1 MYLCRPIYTLMKNL
15 IFILLSVLTFSAFG
29 QQITNITLQGDT
41 RYTGR
46 GNANEV
52 FIRATIA
59 TNSDAPTS
67 QLQSLTLSLSG
78 STSLAD
84 IATLKV
90 YSTATAAFDSRH
102 PESATLLGTTPP
114 SAGDFVCPLNGTL
127 NADTLYLWITVDIA
141 PDAVEG
147 HHVDIALKSVTTDAQ
162 TYTVEQSNPA
172 GDREILLA
180 RTTVYRP
187 GDYNSVAYR
196 IPAVITAPDGNLI
209 IATDKRKYN
218 DGDLPQDIDILIN
231 RSTDGGHTW
240 SEPLT
245 LAQGTGVNHGFGDC
259 ALVRTD
265 DHGGMMA
272 AFVGGVG
279 LWNSTATNPQRSYIC
294 TSSDNGIT
302 WSEPRDITNYVFGA
316 NCIYPA
322 HRSWRSSFFGSG
334 NGLRTSTGRIMFVAA
349 IRETSAYSLN
359 NYVIYSDDN
368 GETWQCSG
376 RASVGGDEAKV
387 VELTD
392 GRILMSI
399 RHENHRWYNISE
411 DGGVTWQPSTSTWND
426 IAAPACN
433 GDIIRYTSVNQG
445 HDRNR
450 LLHTVPYGTERK
462 DVTMYV
468 SYDEGGTWPVSK
480 ILVPYSSAYSS
491 ACILP
496 DGTIGF
502 YVEET
507 YPGETGYSTVF
518 YNFSLDWLT
527 DGADHYTPVAVTDYQ
542 QSHSR
547 LLKIY
552 PVPTSSAVSIEV
564 NGLKKITVFNISG
577 QKIKTINTNGKEI
590 CRIDTAHFKPGV
602 YIVKGIDAKGN
613 TSEGKFVVE

>member
-1 MYLCRPIYTLMKNL
+1 MKKL
-15 IFILLSVLTFSAFG
+15 ILILFTLLSITTFG
-29 QQITNITLQGDT
+29 QIAITNISLQGDS

-46 GNANEV
+46 GNANEIL
-52 FIRATIA
+52 IRAA
-59 TNSDAPTS
+59 LDVNGGTS
-67 QLQSLTLSLSG
+67 SGQFQSLTLNLSG
-78 STSLAD
+78 TTALAD

-90 YSTATAAFDSRH
+90 YATTAATFDARH
-102 PESATLLGTTPP
+102 PETATLLGTVQPA
-114 SAGDFVCPLNGTL
+114 SGDITCPLTGTL
-127 NADTLYLWITVDIA
+127 GVGVSYLWITADIA
-141 PDAVEG
+141 ADATEG
-147 HHVDIALKSVTTDAQ
+147 HHVDVALMSVTTDLQ
-162 TYTVEQSNPA
+162 TFTLEHPNPD

-180 RTTVYRP
+180 RTTVYKP

-279 LWNSTATNPQRSYIC
+279 LWNSTASNPQRSYIC
-294 TSSDNGIT
+294 TSADNGVT
-302 WSEPRDITNYVFGA
+302 WSQPRDITNYVFGA
-316 NCIYPA
+316 NCVYPA
-322 HRSWRSSFFGSG
+322 HRSWISSFFGSG

-349 IRETSAYSLN
+349 IRENSAYSLN

-387 VELTD
+387 VELVD

-399 RHENHRWYNISE
+399 RHENRRWYNISE
-411 DGGVTWQPSTSTWND
+411 DGGVTWQPSTSTWDD
-426 IAAPACN
+426 IVAPACN

-445 HDRNR
+445 ADRNR
-450 LLHTVPYGTERK
+450 LLHTVPFGTERK

-468 SYDEGGTWPVSK
+468 SYDEGETWPVSK
-480 ILVPYSSAYSS
+480 VIVPYSSAYSS

-507 YPGETGYSTVF
+507 YPGESGYSTVF

-527 DGADHYTPVAVTDYQ
+527 GGADHYTPATAIDNLRFNGRQ
-542 QSHSR
+542 
-547 LLKIY
+547 LKIY
-552 PVPTSSAVSIEV
+552 PVPTSSEVSIETS
-564 NGLKKITVFNISG
+564 GLKTFTVFNISG
-577 QKIKTINTNGKEI
+577 QEITTVSTNGKDFYQLNI
-590 CRIDTAHFKPGV
+590 AHYQAGT
-602 YIVKGIDAKGN
+602 YIVKGLDEKGGVAV
-613 TSEGKFVVE
+613 GKFVVE

>member
-1 MYLCRPIYTLMKNL
+1 MKH
-15 IFILLSVLTFSAFG
+15 IFLLSLTLLTFAAFG
-29 QQITNITLQGDT
+29 QPSINHISLQGDS
-41 RYTGR
+41 RHTGR

-52 FIRATIA
+52 LIRATIA
-59 TNSDAPTS
+59 TNTDAQDR
-67 QLQSLTLSLSG
+67 QLHSMTLNLAG
-78 STSLAD
+78 TTTLAD
-84 IATLKV
+84 IAALKV
-90 YSTATAAFDSRH
+90 YSTTTAAFDSRH
-102 PESATLLGTTPP
+102 PEGATLLGTTLP
-114 SAGDFVCPLNGTL
+114 SSGDFACPLNGTL
-127 NADTLYLWITVDIA
+127 NADTIYLWITADIV

-147 HHVDIALKSVTTDAQ
+147 HHVDVALLDITTGSG
-162 TYTVEQSNPA
+162 TYTLEQSNPN

-180 RTTVYRP
+180 RTTVYKP

-196 IPAVITAPDGNLI
+196 IPAIITAPDGNLI

-218 DGDLPQDIDILIN
+218 DSDLPQDIDILIN

-245 LAQGTGVNHGFGDC
+245 LAQGTGINHGFGDC
-259 ALVRTD
+259 ALVRLD
-265 DHGGMMA
+265 DNGGLMA
-272 AFVGGVG
+272 AYVGGVG
-279 LWNSTATNPQRSYIC
+279 LWNSTASNPMHSYIC
-294 TSSDNGIT
+294 TSHDNGVT
-302 WSEPRDITNYVFGA
+302 WSEPRDITNFIFGT
-316 NCIYPA
+316 NCVNPE
-322 HRSWRSSFFGSG
+322 HRYWRSSFFGSG

-387 VELTD
+387 VELAD

-426 IAAPACN
+426 IVAPACN
-433 GDIIRYTSVNQG
+433 GDIIRYTCVNQG
-445 HDRNR
+445 YDRNR
-450 LLHTVPYGTERK
+450 LLHTVPYGTERQ
-462 DVTMYV
+462 DVTMYI
-468 SYDEGGTWPVSK
+468 SYDEGLTWPISK
-480 ILVPYSSAYSS
+480 VIVPYSSAYSS

-527 DGADHYTPVAVTDYQ
+527 DGNDHFTPVAVTDYPQ
-542 QSHSR
+542 MNNR
-547 LLKIY
+547 PINIY
-552 PVPTSSAVSIEV
+552 PVPTSSILTIESADLQSIS
-564 NGLKKITVFNISG
+564 IFNLSG
-577 QKIKTINTNGKEI
+577 QLVQTHNTNGQSEFHL
-590 CRIDTAHFKPGV
+590 DTTPLPSGL
-602 YIVKGIDAKGN
+602 YIVKGSDKKGN
-613 TSEGKFVVE
+613 IRKGKFIVTGN

>member
-1 MYLCRPIYTLMKNL
+1 MKHFL
-15 IFILLSVLTFSAFG
+15 FLLLSVFAFTAIG
-29 QQITNITLQGDT
+29 QQTITSITLQGDT
-41 RYTGR
+41 RYIGR
-46 GNANEV
+46 GNSNEV
-52 FIRATIA
+52 LIRAAIA
-59 TNSDAPTS
+59 VDGSVTVENF
-67 QLQSLTLSLSG
+67 QFLTLDLSECTDI
-78 STSLAD
+78 SD
-84 IATLKV
+84 IAKLKI
-90 YSTATAAFDSRH
+90 YSTATPTFDARH
-102 PESATLLGTTPP
+102 PENATLIGTALPT
-114 SAGDFVCPLNGTL
+114 SGDFSCPLEGTL
-127 NADTLYLWITVDIA
+127 AGDTLYLWITADISPVA
-141 PDAVEG
+141 IEG
-147 HHVDIALKSVTTDAQ
+147 HRVDIALKSITTDLQ
-162 TYTVEQSNPA
+162 TYTMEQPNPE
-172 GDREILLA
+172 GWREILLA
-180 RTTVYRP
+180 RTTVYKP

-196 IPAVITAPDGNLI
+196 IPAVITASDGSVV

-245 LAQGTGVNHGFGDC
+245 LARGTGVNHGFGDC

-265 DHGGMMA
+265 DIGGMMA

-294 TSSDNGIT
+294 TSQDNGVT
-302 WSEPRDITNYVFGA
+302 WSEPRDITNYVFGT
-316 NCIYPA
+316 NCIYPE

-387 VELTD
+387 VELAD

-399 RHENHRWYNISE
+399 RHENRRWYNISE
-411 DGGVTWQPSTSTWND
+411 DGGVTWQANTSTWDD
-426 IAAPACN
+426 IVAPACN
-433 GDIIRYTSVNQG
+433 GDIIRYTSVNYGFDQ
-445 HDRNR
+445 NR
-450 LLHTVPYGTERK
+450 LLHTVPYGTERR

-468 SYDEGGTWPVSK
+468 SYDEGATWPVSK
-480 ILVPYSSAYSS
+480 VIVPYSSAYSS

-527 DGADHYTPVAVTDYQ
+527 NGADHYTPVAVADYP
-542 QSHSR
+542 SMDR
-547 LLKIY
+547 PLLKIY
-552 PVPTSSAVSIEV
+552 PVPASTAVSIEV
-564 NGLKKITVFNISG
+564 DGLKKITIFNMSG
-577 QKIKTINTNGKEI
+577 QKVKTINTDGRTI
-590 CRIDTAHFKPGV
+590 CHVDTAQLKPGV
-602 YIVKGIDAKGN
+602 YVVKGVNSEGN
-613 TSEGKFVVE
+613 TVEGKFVVAPER

>member
-1 MYLCRPIYTLMKNL
+1 M
-15 IFILLSVLTFSAFG
+15 TFTAVG
-29 QQITNITLQGDT
+29 QQSITSVTLQGDT

-46 GNANEV
+46 GNANE
-52 FIRATIA
+52 ILLRAAIA
-59 TNSDAPTS
+59 VDGSATADNF
-67 QLQSLTLSLSG
+67 QFMTLNLSEC
-78 STSLAD
+78 TDIAD
-84 IATLKV
+84 IALLKV
-90 YSTATAAFDSRH
+90 YGTEIPTFDARH
-102 PESATLLGTTPP
+102 PESAMLRGSALPA
-114 SAGDFVCPLNGTL
+114 AGDFQCPLQGGL
-127 NADTLYLWITVDIA
+127 SGDTLYLWVTADIS
-141 PDAVEG
+141 PLAVEG
-147 HHVDIALKSVTTDAQ
+147 HRVDIALKSITTDLQ
-162 TYTVEQSNPA
+162 TYTLEQPNPEGA
-172 GDREILLA
+172 REILLA
-180 RTTVYRP
+180 RTTVYKP

-196 IPAVITAPDGNLI
+196 IPAVITASDGSI
-209 IATDKRKYN
+209 VVATDKRKYN

-265 DHGGMMA
+265 DNGGMMA

-294 TSSDNGIT
+294 TSQDYGVT
-302 WSEPRDITNYVFGA
+302 WSVPRDITNYVFGA
-316 NCIYPA
+316 GCIYPE

-387 VELTD
+387 VELAD

-399 RHENHRWYNISE
+399 RHENRRWYNISE
-411 DGGVTWQPSTSTWND
+411 DGGETWQANTSTWDD
-426 IAAPACN
+426 IVAPACN

-445 HDRNR
+445 FDRNR

-468 SYDEGGTWPVSK
+468 SYDEGDTWPVSK
-480 ILVPYSSAYSS
+480 VIVPYSSAYSS

-527 DGADHYTPVAVTDYQ
+527 SGADHYTPVAVVDYPPMGRQ
-542 QSHSR
+542 VI
-547 LLKIY
+547 KIY
-552 PVPTSSAVSIEV
+552 PVPASSNVSIEV
-564 NGLKKITVFNISG
+564 GDLTEISIFNTSG
-577 QKIKTINTNGKEI
+577 QLITTISTNGQKTY
-590 CRIDTAHFKPGV
+590 RLSTTSFKPGI
-602 YIVKGIDAKGN
+602 YIVKGVNAQGK
-613 TSEGKFVVE
+613 SAEGKFEVE

>member
-1 MYLCRPIYTLMKNL
+1 MKNL
-15 IFILLSVLTFSAFG
+15 ILILLSLLTFSAFG
-29 QQITNITLQGDT
+29 QTTISHIDLQGDT

-46 GNANEV
+46 GNANEILV
-52 FIRATIA
+52 CAMLSVNGDAT
-59 TNSDAPTS
+59 DGHF
-67 QLQSLTLSLSG
+67 QSLTLNMSG
-78 STSLAD
+78 CTSLAD
-84 IATLKV
+84 VSTLKV
-90 YSTATAAFDSRH
+90 YGTTSAAFDSRR
-102 PESATLLGTTPP
+102 PESATLLGTVLPA
-114 SAGDFVCPLNGTL
+114 SGDILCPLSGTL
-127 NADTLYLWITVDIA
+127 TAGTYYLWITADIA
-141 PDAVEG
+141 ANAVEG
-147 HHVDIALKSVTTDAQ
+147 HHVDVALKSVATDSQ
-162 TYTVEQSNPA
+162 TYTLDQPNPE

-180 RTTVYRP
+180 RTTVYKP

-196 IPAVITAPDGNLI
+196 IPAVITASDGNLV

-265 DHGGMMA
+265 DNGGMMA

-279 LWNSTATNPQRSYIC
+279 LWNSTANNPQRSYIC
-294 TSSDNGIT
+294 TSHDNGIT
-302 WSEPRDITNYVFGA
+302 WSAPRDITHYVFGA
-316 NCIYPA
+316 NCVYPA
-322 HRSWRSSFFGSG
+322 HRSWISSFFGSG

-368 GETWQCSG
+368 GDTWQCSG

-387 VELTD
+387 VELVD

-399 RHENHRWYNISE
+399 RHENRRWYNISE
-411 DGGVTWQPSTSTWND
+411 DGGVTWQPYTSTWND
-426 IAAPACN
+426 LVAPACN

-445 HDRNR
+445 FDKNR

-468 SYDEGGTWPVSK
+468 SYDEGETWPVSK
-480 ILVPYSSAYSS
+480 VLVPYSSAYSS

-527 DGADHYTPVAVTDYQ
+527 NGSDHYSPSSVIDYPKAEGRQ
-542 QSHSR
+542 
-547 LLKIY
+547 LKIY
-552 PVPTSSAVSIEV
+552 PVPTSAAISVEV
-564 NGLKKITVFNISG
+564 AGLQNITIYNISG
-577 QKIKTINTNGKEI
+577 QEIINVNTKGQEI
-590 CRIDTAHFKPGV
+590 YRIDTTRFQPGT
-602 YIVKGIDAKGN
+602 YIVKGVDENGKTA
-613 TSEGKFVVE
+613 SGKFVVE

>member
-1 MYLCRPIYTLMKNL
+1 MKHL
-15 IFILLSVLTFSAFG
+15 LLFILTILTISVFG
-29 QQITNITLQGDT
+29 QQTITHIALQGDS

-46 GNANEV
+46 GNANEIL
-52 FIRATIA
+52 IRATIA
-59 TNSDAPTS
+59 VNGNAPAG
-67 QLQSLTLSLSG
+67 QFQSVTLNLSG
-78 STSLAD
+78 STALTD
-84 IATLKV
+84 IAALKV
-90 YSTATAAFDSRH
+90 YSTSTAAFDTRH
-102 PESATLLGTTPP
+102 PEEATLLGTTLP
-114 SAGDFVCPLNGTL
+114 SSGDFVCPLNGTL
-127 NADTLYLWITVDIA
+127 AADTFYLWITADIA
-141 PDAVEG
+141 PNAVEG
-147 HHVDIALKSVTTDAQ
+147 HHIDATLKSVTTDSQ
-162 TYTVEQSNPA
+162 TFTIEQGNPD

-187 GDYNSVAYR
+187 SDYNSVAYR
-196 IPAVITAPDGNLI
+196 IPAIITTPDGNLL

-265 DHGGMMA
+265 DNGGMMA

-279 LWNSTATNPQRSYIC
+279 LWNSTPTNPQRSYIC
-294 TSSDNGIT
+294 TSNDNGIT
-302 WSEPRDITNYVFGA
+302 WSTPRDITNYVFGA
-316 NCIYPA
+316 NCVYPA
-322 HRSWRSSFFGSG
+322 HRNWRSSFFGSG
-334 NGLRTSTGRIMFVAA
+334 NGLRTSSGRIMFVAA
-349 IRETSAYSLN
+349 IRETTAYTLN

-387 VELTD
+387 VELAD

-445 HDRNR
+445 FDRNR

-468 SYDEGGTWPVSK
+468 SYDEGETWPVSK
-480 ILVPYSSAYSS
+480 VLVPYSAAYSS

-527 DGADHYTPVAVTDYQ
+527 NGTDHYTPVSVTDYT
-542 QSHSR
+542 HSNCR
-547 LLKIY
+547 QLKIY

-564 NGLKKITVFNISG
+564 SGLKKITIFNLSG
-577 QKIKTINTNGKEI
+577 QKIKTFSTNGKAV
-590 CRIDTAHFKPGV
+590 CHVDTTRFKPGM
-602 YIVKGIDAKGN
+602 YIVKGVDANGN
-613 TSEGKFVVE
+613 TAEGKFVVNPQ

>member
-1 MYLCRPIYTLMKNL
+1 MKHL
-15 IFILLSVLTFSAFG
+15 LLFILTILTISVFG
-29 QQITNITLQGDT
+29 QQTITHIDLQGDS

-46 GNANEV
+46 GNANEIL
-52 FIRATIA
+52 IRATI
-59 TNSDAPTS
+59 TVNGSAPAG
-67 QLQSLTLSLSG
+67 QFQSVTLNLSG
-78 STSLAD
+78 STALTD
-84 IATLKV
+84 IAALKV
-90 YSTATAAFDSRH
+90 YSTPTAAFDSRH
-102 PESATLLGTTPP
+102 PEEATLLGTTLP
-114 SAGDFVCPLNGTL
+114 SSGDFVCPLNGTL
-127 NADTLYLWITVDIA
+127 AADTFYLWITADIA
-141 PDAVEG
+141 PNAVEG
-147 HHVDIALKSVTTDAQ
+147 HHIDATLKSVTTDSQ
-162 TYTVEQSNPA
+162 TFTIEQGNPD

-196 IPAVITAPDGNLI
+196 IPAIITTPDGNLL

-265 DHGGMMA
+265 DNGGMMA

-279 LWNSTATNPQRSYIC
+279 LWNSTPTNPQRSYIC
-294 TSSDNGIT
+294 TSNDNGIT
-302 WSEPRDITNYVFGA
+302 WSTPRDITNYVFGA
-316 NCIYPA
+316 NCVYPT
-322 HRSWRSSFFGSG
+322 HRNWRSSFFGSG
-334 NGLRTSTGRIMFVAA
+334 NGLRTSSGRIMFVAA
-349 IRETSAYSLN
+349 IRETTAYTLN

-387 VELTD
+387 VELAD

-445 HDRNR
+445 FDRNR

-468 SYDEGGTWPVSK
+468 SYDEGETWPVSK
-480 ILVPYSSAYSS
+480 VLVPYSAAYSS

-496 DGTIGF
+496 NGTIGF

-527 DGADHYTPVAVTDYQ
+527 NGTDHYTPVSITDYA
-542 QSHSR
+542 QSNCR
-547 LLKIY
+547 QLKIY

-564 NGLKKITVFNISG
+564 SGLKKITIFNLSG
-577 QKIKTINTNGKEI
+577 QKIKTFSTNGKAV
-590 CRIDTAHFKPGV
+590 CHVDTTRFKSGM
-602 YIVKGIDAKGN
+602 YIVKGVDTNGN
-613 TSEGKFVVE
+613 TAEGKFVVNPQ

>member
-1 MYLCRPIYTLMKNL
+1 MKKL
-15 IFILLSVLTFSAFG
+15 FLILLSLLSFSTFG
-29 QQITNITLQGDT
+29 QTIISHIGLQGDT

-46 GNANEV
+46 GNANE
-52 FIRATIA
+52 ILLRAEIVV
-59 TNSDAPTS
+59 NGNAPVGHF
-67 QLQSLTLSLSG
+67 QSLTLNLSG

-90 YSTATAAFDSRH
+90 YGTTAAAFDSRH
-102 PESATLLGTTPP
+102 PESATLLGSVQPT
-114 SAGDFVCPLNGTL
+114 SGDFVCQLTGTL
-127 NADTLYLWITVDIA
+127 TAGAYYLWITADIA

-147 HHVDIALKSVTTDAQ
+147 HHVDVALKSVTTDLQ
-162 TYTVEQSNPA
+162 TYALEQPNPD

-180 RTTVYRP
+180 RTTVYKP

-196 IPAVITAPDGNLI
+196 IPAVITASDGNLI

-231 RSTDGGHTW
+231 RSTDGGHSW

-265 DHGGMMA
+265 DNGGMMA

-279 LWNSTATNPQRSYIC
+279 LWNSTANNPQRSYIC
-294 TSSDNGIT
+294 TSHDNGIT
-302 WSEPRDITNYVFGA
+302 WSAPRDITHYVFGA
-316 NCIYPA
+316 NCVYPA
-322 HRSWRSSFFGSG
+322 HRGWISSFFGSG

-349 IRETSAYSLN
+349 IRENSAYSLN

-387 VELTD
+387 VELVD

-399 RHENHRWYNISE
+399 RHENRRWYNISE
-411 DGGVTWQPSTSTWND
+411 DGGVTWQPYTSTWND
-426 IAAPACN
+426 ILAPACN

-445 HDRNR
+445 FDKNR

-468 SYDEGGTWPVSK
+468 SYDEGETWPVSK
-480 ILVPYSSAYSS
+480 VLVPYSSAYSS

-527 DGADHYTPVAVTDYQ
+527 NGTDHYTPSSVIDYPKAEGRQ
-542 QSHSR
+542 
-547 LLKIY
+547 LKIY
-552 PVPTSSAVSIEV
+552 PVPTSAAISVEV
-564 NGLKKITVFNISG
+564 AGLQNISVYNIQG
-577 QKIKTINTNGKEI
+577 QEVLNVNIDGKEI
-590 CRIDTAHFKPGV
+590 YRIDTTRLQSGT
-602 YIVKGIDAKGN
+602 YIVKGVDENGKIA
-613 TSEGKFVVE
+613 SGKFVVE